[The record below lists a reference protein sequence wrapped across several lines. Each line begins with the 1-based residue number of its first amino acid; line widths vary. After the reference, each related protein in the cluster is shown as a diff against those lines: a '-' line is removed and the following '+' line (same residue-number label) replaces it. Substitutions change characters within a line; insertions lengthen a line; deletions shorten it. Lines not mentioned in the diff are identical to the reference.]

1 MSNRDP
7 YTDGP
12 AERGWSAGSVAAAV
26 VASSASSI
34 AASSWWIIFP
44 RICAELIIS
53 FQLP

>member
-26 VASSASSI
+26 VAVILVTSPGRE
-34 AASSWWIIFP
+34 IIYGIV
-44 RICAELIIS
+44 RR
-53 FQLP
+53 